1 MRGHFVVMVVGY
13 SSSLGR
19 IRAISRHIHSGGNSR
34 TGVLSIGKQTNQTI
48 KPFTFVNK
56 TAMRK
61 QPETYPVNGPSLRIQ
76 NLMKRPQAN
85 KKELRLWAKANPQ
98 MRPETLAHIK

>member
-1 MRGHFVVMVVGY
+1 
-13 SSSLGR
+13 
-19 IRAISRHIHSGGNSR
+19 
-34 TGVLSIGKQTNQTI
+34 
-48 KPFTFVNK
+48 
-56 TAMRK
+56 MRK